1 MHSLLPV
8 LLALATASASPQ
20 ASAADTKAKVD
31 AIFRDVDRSDSPG
44 CALGVYRD
52 GQIAYARGYGMANLE
67 LNVGNT
73 PQTVF
78 DIGSVSKQFTAIAIH
93 LLAREGKL
101 SLDDDIRK
109 WVPRDPV
116 LRKDGDAPPPAPPH
130 RRPARLHRADEPPGH
145 GRGGPLSR
153 VGRARDHGPAEG
165 PEFRAGRGLPLLQ
178 HGLQPARA
186 RRGEGQRAVPAR
198 LFRAADLRAPRHA
211 PHADQRL
218 PHADH
223 PQPRH
228 RLPEGGRGLRDRDVR
243 LGADGRRRRAD
254 DGRGPLSL
262 EPELLRAESGRREA
276 HRRDAGSRR
285 AEQRQEDRL
294 RLRACASGRTAG

>member
-20 ASAADTKAKVD
+20 ISATDAKAKVD
-31 AIFRDVDRSDSPG
+31 AIFRDVDRSDTPG

-67 LNVGNT
+67 LSVGNT

-78 DIGSVSKQFTAIAIH
+78 DIGSVSKQFTAHRDPPARARGQA
-93 LLAREGKL
+93 LARRRHPQVGA
-101 SLDDDIRK
+101 
-109 WVPRDPV
+109 RDPF
-116 LRKDGDAPPPAPPH
+116 LRQDRDAAPPAPPH
-130 RRPARLHRADEPPGH
+130 RRPARLHRAHEPPG
-145 GRGGPLSR
+145 RGGGRPLPG

-165 PEFRAGRGLPLLQ
+165 PELRAGRGLSLLQ
-178 HGLQPARA
+178 HRLQPARA
-186 RRGEGQRAVPAR
+186 RGREGERAVAAR
-198 LFRAADLRAPRHA
+198 FLRAADLRAPRHA

-223 PQPRH
+223 PESRD

-243 LGADGRRRRAD
+243 LGADGRRLRAD
-254 DGRGPLSL
+254 DGRGSL
-262 EPELLRAESGRREA
+262 C
-276 HRRDAGSRR
+276 AGTRTSSSRR
-285 AEQRQEDRL
+285 WATRSCSPTCRWS
-294 RLRACASGRTAG
+294 AS